1 MNTKTQIEYLREA
14 QEHLSDAARLI
25 RQVCRSNEYHG
36 DRIRSYILGH
46 LEPLI
51 GNEHDWLG
59 RSVSLEDIIEEIK
72 EDDIEEYDLEDE
84 E

>member
-1 MNTKTQIEYLREA
+1 MNTKEQIQCLREA

-25 RQVCRSNEYHG
+25 RQVCYSNEYHG

-59 RSVSLEDIIEEIK
+59 RSVSLEDIIEEIE
-72 EDDIEEYDLEDE
+72 EDDIEEYNLEDVE
-84 E
+84 